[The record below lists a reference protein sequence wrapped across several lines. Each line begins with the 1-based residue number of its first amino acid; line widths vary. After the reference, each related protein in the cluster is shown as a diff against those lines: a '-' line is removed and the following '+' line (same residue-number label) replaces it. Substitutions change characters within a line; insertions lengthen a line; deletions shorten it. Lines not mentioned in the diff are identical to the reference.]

1 VLNWFNNEEKMSP
14 SREDKNLNFK
24 VPEAELDALNTFYQ
38 AYAPACSK
46 GDVCRIAI
54 ANLVRDHGFE
64 YPEIFLRDM
73 RAEIPLRRK
82 NNAEPLPSPK
92 AKKK

>member
-1 VLNWFNNEEKMSP
+1 MSP
-14 SREDKNLNFK
+14 TREDPGLHFK
-24 VPEAELDALNTFYQ
+24 VSQAELDALNAFFQ

-54 ANLVRDHGFE
+54 QHLVRAHGFD
-64 YPEIFLRDM
+64 YPDILLRDM
-73 RAEIPLRRK
+73 KAEIPLQRK
-82 NNAEPLPSPK
+82 NNADPLPK

>member
-1 VLNWFNNEEKMSP
+1 MSP
-14 SREDKNLNFK
+14 TREDPGLHFK
-24 VPEAELDALNTFYQ
+24 VSQDELEALNSFYA
-38 AYAPACSK
+38 AYDPACSK

-54 ANLVRDHGFE
+54 QHFVRAHGFP

-73 RAEIPLRRK
+73 KTEIPLQRK
-82 NNAEPLPSPK
+82 NNADPLPR

>member
-1 VLNWFNNEEKMSP
+1 MSP

-24 VPEAELDALNTFYQ
+24 VPEAELDALNAFFA

-54 ANLVRDHGFE
+54 ANLVWAHGFE

-73 RAEIPLRRK
+73 RAEIPLQRK
-82 NNAEPLPSPK
+82 NNADPLPK

>member
-1 VLNWFNNEEKMSP
+1 MSP
-14 SREDKNLNFK
+14 TREDPGLHFK
-24 VPEAELDALNTFYQ
+24 VPQAELDALNAFFA

-54 ANLVRDHGFE
+54 ANLVRAHGFE

-73 RAEIPLRRK
+73 RAEIPLQRK
-82 NNAEPLPSPK
+82 NNADPLLR

>member
-1 VLNWFNNEEKMSP
+1 MSP
-14 SREDKNLNFK
+14 TREDPGLHFK
-24 VPEAELDALNTFYQ
+24 VSQAELDALNAFFQ

-54 ANLVRDHGFE
+54 QHLVRAHGFD
-64 YPEIFLRDM
+64 YPDILLRDM
-73 RAEIPLRRK
+73 KAEIPLQRK
-82 NNAEPLPSPK
+82 ANADPLPK